1 MNVAI
6 LGLGVVGKGV
16 YDILSDR
23 FKDITISYVLEIDSL
38 KTKNINSKV
47 VTDYN
52 IILQDDTVD
61 LVVELIGGVDFAYTA
76 IKQALSAKKNVV
88 TANKAIISKYF
99 EEFTNL
105 ANANNVSLR
114 YEASVGGGTIVLDPL
129 YEISKNNLISNVKGI
144 INGSTNYVLSKFFE
158 EDMSLEESLKLAF
171 DNGYLETG
179 NNDDMAGLD
188 LLRKINILS
197 SISYHQFFK
206 ESSIFINPLDSITK
220 KFLKHVKNKNLIIKF
235 MGESRI
241 LDNQVSIRVEPVI
254 IDKHSIYS
262 HINYE
267 QNYIEF
273 FGENFEHLAFQGIGA
288 GRYPTASAVVNDIV
302 LINCGL
308 FKEYDFSRTDLSIN
322 NDMISYRY
330 LVLKNNKFTVTKELT
345 ISELDESYKD
355 MTCYARIDGDIDV

>member
-1 MNVAI
+1 MNIAI

-16 YDILSDR
+16 YDIICDR
-23 FKDITISYVLEIDSL
+23 NRDITISYILEVDSL
-38 KTKNINSKV
+38 KIKEVNTKV
-47 VTDYN
+47 VSDYN

-61 LVVELIGGVDFAYTA
+61 LVVELIGGIDFAFTA
-76 IKQALSAKKNVV
+76 IKQALNAKKHVV
-88 TANKAIISKYF
+88 TANKAVISKCF
-99 EEFTNL
+99 EELTNL
-105 ANANNVSLR
+105 AKANNVSLR

-129 YEISKNNLISNVKGI
+129 YDISKNNHILNVRGI

-179 NNDDMAGLD
+179 NNDDMIGLD

-206 ESSIFINPLDSITK
+206 ESSVFINPLDSITK
-220 KFLKHVKNKNLIIKF
+220 EFLNYVKNKNLIIKF
-235 MGESRI
+235 MGESSV
-241 LDNQVSIRVEPVI
+241 LDNQISIRVEPVV
-254 IDKHSIYS
+254 IDKSSIYS

-273 FGENFEHLAFQGIGA
+273 HGVNFEHLAFQGIGA

-302 LINCGL
+302 QIKNGF
-308 FKEYDFSRTDLSIN
+308 FKEYDFLKTDLSIN

-330 LVLKNNKFTVTKELT
+330 LVLKNNNFTVTKELT
-345 ISELDESYKD
+345 ISELNDSHKD
-355 MTCYARIDGDIDV
+355 MICYARIDGDIDV

>member
-1 MNVAI
+1 MNIAI

-16 YDILSDR
+16 YDIICDR
-23 FKDITISYVLEIDSL
+23 NKDAKISYILEVDSL
-38 KTKNINSKV
+38 KTKDVKTNV

-61 LVVELIGGVDFAYTA
+61 IVVELIGGVDFAYTA
-76 IKQALSAKKNVV
+76 IKQALKAEKHIV
-88 TANKAIISKYF
+88 TANKAVISKYF
-99 EEFTNL
+99 EELTNL
-105 ANANNVSLR
+105 AKANNVSLR

-129 YEISKNNLISNVKGI
+129 YEISKNNDVLGVKGI

-158 EDMSLEESLKLAF
+158 EDMSLEDSLKLAF
-171 DNGYLETG
+171 NNGYLETG

-206 ESSIFINPLDSITK
+206 VSSIFINPLDTITK
-220 KFLKHVKNKNLIIKF
+220 EFLNYVKNKNLIVKF
-235 MGESRI
+235 MGESSI

-254 IDKHSIYS
+254 IDKNSIYS

-273 FGENFEHLAFQGIGA
+273 YGVNFEHLAFQGIGA
-288 GRYPTASAVVNDIV
+288 GRYSTASAVINDIV
-302 LINCGL
+302 QIKSGF
-308 FKEYDFSRTDLSIN
+308 FKEYDFSKTNLSIN
-322 NDMISYRY
+322 NDINSYRY
-330 LVLKNNKFTVTKELT
+330 LVLKNNEFTVTKELT
-345 ISELDESYKD
+345 IFELNNTHKN
-355 MTCYARIDGDIDV
+355 MTCYARIDGDINV